1 VREHLAALGFRS
13 IEAAIGQSEV
23 LDTRKAIDH
32 WKAHGLDLA
41 PILARAENPY
51 EGQDLFHTKAQD
63 HGLDRALDV
72 DLIVAA
78 QTALE
83 RGERIEIEFPVRN
96 VNRTVGTMLGS
107 ELTRRWGGDGLPD
120 DTITVHLRG
129 SAGQSFGAFV
139 PKGITLRLEGDAN
152 DYTGKGLSGGK
163 IAVFPDRAAQF
174 PAEEN
179 TIAGNVALY
188 GATSGEAYF
197 RGVVGER
204 FCVRN
209 SGATAVVEG
218 VGDHGCEYM
227 TGGRVVVLG
236 ATGRNFGAGMSG
248 GIAYVHDPHD
258 AFPALVNY
266 ELVELEPIDDTDREF
281 LRATVEA
288 HRVATGSKVASR
300 LLDAWESEVEAFC
313 KVMPKDYRR
322 VMSVLEEAA
331 RLGLSQE
338 ETDAKVMASVHG

>member
-1 VREHLAALGFRS
+1 MMIGFVKRTLSPKLGGLALS
-13 IEAAIGQSEV
+13 LLTLSLQ
-23 LDTRKAIDH
+23 
-32 WKAHGLDLA
+32 
-41 PILARAENPY
+41 
-51 EGQDLFHTKAQD
+51 
-63 HGLDRALDV
+63 
-72 DLIVAA
+72 AA
-78 QTALE
+78 QAAPALE
-83 RGERIEIEFPVRN
+83 RGVRVRIATSVRN

-107 ELTRRWGGDGLPD
+107 ALTKRWGGEGLPD
-120 DTITVHLRG
+120 DTITVALRG

-163 IAVFPDRAAQF
+163 LAVFPDRDAPF
-174 PAEEN
+174 VAEDN
-179 TIAGNVALY
+179 IIAGNVALY
-188 GATSGEAYF
+188 GATGGEAYF

-236 ATGRNFGAGMSG
+236 PTGRNFGAGMSG
-248 GIAYVHDPHD
+248 GIAYVYDPTD

-266 ELVELEPIDDTDREF
+266 ELVELEPLDDADREW
-281 LRATVEA
+281 LRATVER
-288 HRVATGSKVASR
+288 HKEATGSAR
-300 LLDAWESEVEAFC
+300 AELLLDQWESEVEAFR

-322 VMSVLEEAA
+322 VLAVLDEAA
-331 RLGLSQE
+331 RLGLDPE
-338 ETDAKVMASVHG
+338 ETDVMVMESAHG